1 MIDAIL
7 RWSLSHR
14 VAVLVVAAVMLG
26 WGAYTASRMPV
37 DVFPDL
43 TAPTVTVVT
52 EAHGMAPE
60 ELETR
65 VTFPIESSLNGSPG
79 VRRVRSATGVGI
91 SVIYAEFDWG
101 TEVFRARQ
109 IVSEKLQLVRDT
121 LPAEVEQPVLS
132 PMSSVMGEVL
142 FLAVSTDGASAMEA
156 RTFADFTL
164 RRRLLA
170 IPGVSQVIVTGGER
184 RQFEVALLP
193 ERLAMYGLTTAEV
206 VEALEATNASVS
218 AGFIDEGGQE
228 YLVHGVGR
236 VRTLED
242 VGETLVVQR
251 GDEPVLVRHLGE
263 VRVGAALRRGEGSYG
278 GRSAIVVG
286 IQKQP
291 GANTIE
297 LTGRIDR
304 ELDDLSRT
312 LPAGLTIQRDVFR
325 QADFIEV
332 AVRNVTA
339 ALRDGV
345 VLVILIVLAFLAS
358 GRASAIT
365 IVAIPLSLVTAVFA
379 LSAFG
384 ATLNTMTLGGMAI
397 AVGELVD
404 DAVIDVENVVRR
416 LRLAALRPPN
426 ERLPSLQ
433 VVLAAS
439 REIRSSIVFATLVVA
454 LVFLPL
460 FFLSGVEGRLLAPL
474 GLAYVVSLTASLFVA
489 VTVTPVLCS
498 FLLPGSKTVTKAH
511 EPRFA
516 AWLKK
521 RYEPLLDA
529 AIGSWR
535 AVAASSFALLATA
548 AVLLTFAGRSFLP
561 EFREGTLTIAAMT
574 LPGTSL
580 AESDAIGRRLEQIL
594 LHHPEVVSVARR
606 TGRAEMDEH
615 AQGVNSSE
623 LDVTLRETER
633 SREAF
638 LDALRRDFSV
648 VPGMNITIGQPIG
661 HRIDHMLSGTRAS
674 IAVKVFGD
682 DLPELRRLGAE
693 VEAVMRGVPGVVDL
707 SREQQS
713 DIPFVR
719 VKFDR
724 VAIARYGLRIEEAA
738 RALEIGSGVHV
749 VSQVMEGQAVFDLVV
764 RTEPSRVASIE
775 DLQELLITTPR
786 GARVPLRAL
795 ARVDRDRGPNEIG
808 RENVQ
813 RRLVVSCNV
822 AGRDVGS
829 VVRDIQAAIE
839 RSVPMSPGYRVAFGG
854 QFESAEGATRTL
866 LLLGIVSV
874 LGMLGLLYTLFGS
887 IRDAGLVMANLPL
900 ALIGGAFGVFLQ
912 GGVLSVASLVGF
924 ITLFGIATRNGIML
938 VSHIR
943 HLVREER
950 VASLDE
956 AVRRG
961 AQERLIPILMTALAA
976 GLGLVPLALSGG
988 EPGSEIQAPMAVVIL
1003 CGLLTST
1010 ALNMFV
1016 VPALYRQFGALAQPG
1031 KASAELA
1038 MRESS
1043 HE

>member
-14 VAVLVVAAVMLG
+14 LPVIVAAGVLLV
-26 WGAYTASRMPV
+26 WGGYTASRMPV

-43 TAPTVTVVT
+43 TAPTVTVIT

-65 VTFPIESSLNGSPG
+65 VTLPIESSLNGAPG

-91 SVIYAEFDWG
+91 SVIYAEFEWG
-101 TEVFRARQ
+101 TDVFRARQ
-109 IVSEKLQLVRDT
+109 VVSEKLQLVRDA
-121 LPAEVEQPVLS
+121 LPAEVEQPVLA
-132 PMSSVMGEVL
+132 PISSIMGEVL
-142 FLAVSTDGASAMEA
+142 FLAVTTDGATAMEA

-170 IPGVSQVIVTGGER
+170 VPGVSQVIVTGGER
-184 RQFEVALLP
+184 RQFEVALRP
-193 ERLAMYGLTTAEV
+193 ERLVALDLTVDQV
-206 VEALEATNASVS
+206 VQALEETNTSVS

-236 VRTLED
+236 VRTPED

-251 GDEPVLVRHLGE
+251 GDEAILVRHLGD
-263 VRVGAALRRGEGSYG
+263 VRLGAALRRGEGSYG
-278 GRSAIVVG
+278 GRPAVIVG

-291 GANTIE
+291 GTNTLE
-297 LTGRIDR
+297 LTERIDR
-304 ELDDLSRT
+304 ELDELSRT
-312 LPAGLTIQRDVFR
+312 LPAGLTLERDVFR

-332 AVRNVTA
+332 AVENVLA

-345 VLVILIVLAFLAS
+345 ALVLLIVLLFLAS

-416 LRLAALRPPN
+416 LRLNALLPEA
-426 ERLPSLQ
+426 ERLPALQ
-433 VVLAAS
+433 VVLSAS
-439 REIRSSIVFATLVVA
+439 REIRSSIVFATLVVV

-474 GLAYVVSLTASLFVA
+474 GIAYVVSLTASLFVA

-498 FLLPGSKTVTKAH
+498 FLLPGSKAVTKAH

-516 AWLKK
+516 QWLKQ
-521 RYEPLLDA
+521 RYVPLLHGA
-529 AIGSWR
+529 MLRFRLVA
-535 AVAASSFALLATA
+535 AVAFGLLAVA
-548 AVLLTFAGRSFLP
+548 GVALALAGRSFLP
-561 EFREGTLTIAAMT
+561 EFREGTLVVAAVT

-580 AESDAIGRRLEQIL
+580 AESDAMGRRIEEIL
-594 LHHPEVVSVARR
+594 LSHPEVVTVARR

-615 AQGVNSSE
+615 AQGTNAAE
-623 LDVTLRETER
+623 LDVTLRETDR
-633 SREAF
+633 SREDF
-638 LDALRRDFSV
+638 LDELRRDLSML
-648 VPGMNITIGQPIG
+648 PGMNITIGQPIG

-682 DLPELRRLGAE
+682 DLSELRRLGAE
-693 VEAVMRGVPGVVDL
+693 VEAAMRSVPGVVDL
-707 SREQQS
+707 AREQQS
-713 DIPFVR
+713 DIPFARVR
-719 VKFDR
+719 FDR
-724 VAIARYGLRIEEAA
+724 PAIARHGMRIADVA

-764 RTEPSRVASIE
+764 RTDPSRVQTFE
-775 DLQELLITTPR
+775 DLRELLVVTPG

-795 ARVDRDRGPNEIG
+795 ASVQRDRGPNEIG

-829 VVRDIQAAIE
+829 VVGDIQAA
-839 RSVPMSPGYRVAFGG
+839 VDAAVVFPTGYRVAYGG
-854 QFESAEGATRTL
+854 QFESAEGAARTL
-866 LLLGIVSV
+866 GLLSLACL
-874 LGMLGLLYTLFGS
+874 LGMLGLLYTAFGS
-887 IRDAGLVMANLPL
+887 MRDAVLVMVNLPL
-900 ALIGGAFGVFLQ
+900 ALIGGAVGVFLQ

-943 HLVREER
+943 HLVHEEGVR
-950 VASLDE
+950 DIDE
-956 AVRRG
+956 AVKRG
-961 AQERLIPILMTALAA
+961 ARERLIPIVMTALAA

-988 EPGSEIQAPMAVVIL
+988 QPGSEIQAPMAVVIL

-1016 VPALYRQFGALAQPG
+1016 VPALYRQFGALAQRSG
-1031 KASAELA
+1031 ASLTEAPAEVT
-1038 MRESS
+1038 
-1043 HE
+1043 

>member
-1 MIDAIL
+1 VIDAIL

-14 VAVLVVAAVMLG
+14 FAVLVIAIVMLV
-26 WGAYTASRMPV
+26 WGAYTTSRMPV

-43 TAPTVTVVT
+43 TAPTVTVIT
-52 EAHGMAPE
+52 EGHGMAPE

-65 VTFPIESSLNGSPG
+65 VTFPIESSLNGAPG

-101 TEVFRARQ
+101 SDVFRARQ
-109 IVSEKLQLVRDT
+109 IVSEKLLLVRDS
-121 LPAEVEQPVLS
+121 LPAEVEAPVLA
-132 PMSSVMGEVL
+132 PISSIMGEIL
-142 FLAVSTDGASAMEA
+142 FLAVTTKRGTPMDI

-170 IPGVSQVIVTGGER
+170 VPGVSQVIVTGGER
-184 RQFEVALLP
+184 RQFEVALRP
-193 ERLAMYGLTTAEV
+193 ERLAAYGLTVGEV
-206 VEALEATNASVS
+206 VRALEETNTSVS
-218 AGFIDEGGQE
+218 AGFVNEGGQE

-236 VRTLED
+236 VRTPDD
-242 VGETLVVQR
+242 VAETLVVQR
-251 GDEPVLVRHLGE
+251 EEEPVLIRHLGE
-263 VRVGAALRRGEGSYG
+263 VRVGAALRRGEGSYRG
-278 GRSAIVVG
+278 SPAVVVG

-291 GANTIE
+291 GTNTLE
-297 LTGRIDR
+297 LTQRIDH
-304 ELDDLSRT
+304 ELDELART
-312 LPAGLTIQRDVFR
+312 LPEGMTIQRNIFR
-325 QADFIEV
+325 QADFIDV
-332 AVRNVTA
+332 AVSNVLA

-345 VLVILIVLAFLAS
+345 VLVLLIVLAFLAS

-404 DAVIDVENVVRR
+404 DAVIDVENVERR
-416 LRLAALRPPN
+416 LRQNAALPADTRRPAL
-426 ERLPSLQ
+426 E

-439 REIRSSIVFATLVVA
+439 REIRSSIVFATLVVV
-454 LVFLPL
+454 LVFSPL
-460 FFLSGVEGRLLAPL
+460 FFLSGVEGRLLQPL
-474 GLAYVVSLTASLFVA
+474 GIAYVVSLTASLLVA

-498 FLLPGSKTVTKAH
+498 FLLPRSKAVSKAH

-516 AWLKK
+516 AWLKQ
-521 RYEPLLDA
+521 RYEPMLE
-529 AIGSWR
+529 R
-535 AVAASSFALLATA
+535 AVRGWRVVAAVAFALLATA
-548 AVLLTFAGRSFLP
+548 AVALALSGRSFLP
-561 EFREGTLTIAAMT
+561 EFREGTLTIAAVT

-580 AESDAIGRRLEQIL
+580 PESDAMGRRIEQIL
-594 LHHPEVVSVARR
+594 LRHPEVVSVARR

-615 AQGVNSSE
+615 AQGVNAAE
-623 LDVTLRETER
+623 IDVSLREADR
-633 SREAF
+633 SREEF
-638 LDALRRDFSV
+638 LEALRRDFSML
-648 VPGMNITIGQPIG
+648 PGMNITIGQPIS

-682 DLPELRRLGAE
+682 DLAELRRLGAE
-693 VEAVMRGVPGVVDL
+693 VENVMRGVPGVVDL
-707 SREQQS
+707 AREQQS

-719 VKFDR
+719 VRFDR
-724 VAIARYGLRIEEAA
+724 SAIARHGLRIAEVA
-738 RALEIGSGVHV
+738 RALEVGSGVHV

-764 RTEPSRVASIE
+764 RVDPTRVQSLE
-775 DLQELLITTPR
+775 DVQELLITTAR
-786 GARVPLRAL
+786 GGRVPLRAL
-795 ARVDRDRGPNEIG
+795 AQVQRDRGPNEIG

-822 AGRDVGS
+822 AGRDVVG
-829 VVRDIQAAIE
+829 VVRDIQAAVD
-839 RSVPMSPGYRVAFGG
+839 RSVRLPPGYRVVYGG

-866 LLLGIVSV
+866 GLLGIACL
-874 LGMLGLLYTLFGS
+874 LGMVGLLYSAFGS
-887 IRDAGLVMANLPL
+887 LRDAVLVMVNLPL
-900 ALIGGAFGVFLQ
+900 ALIGGAVGVYLQ

-943 HLVREER
+943 HLVHEEG
-950 VASLDE
+950 VQDLDE

-961 AQERLIPILMTALAA
+961 ARERLVPILMTALAA

-988 EPGSEIQAPMAVVIL
+988 EPGSEIQAPMAIVIL
-1003 CGLLTST
+1003 CGLLSST

-1016 VPALYRQFGALAQPG
+1016 VPALYRQYGALVREARVT
-1031 KASAELA
+1031 KAEAPAEA
-1038 MRESS
+1038 T
-1043 HE
+1043 

>member
-14 VAVLVVAAVMLG
+14 VAVLLMAAILLG
-26 WGAYTASRMPV
+26 WGAYTASRMQV

-65 VTFPIESSLNGSPG
+65 VTFPIESSLNGAPG

-109 IVSEKLQLVRDT
+109 IVSEKLQLVRGA
-121 LPAEVEQPVLS
+121 LPAEVEQPMLS

-142 FLAVSTDGASAMEA
+142 FLAVTAEGSSAMEA

-193 ERLAMYGLTTAEV
+193 ERLAMVGLTTAEV
-206 VEALEATNASVS
+206 VEALEATNTSVS
-218 AGFIDEGGQE
+218 AGFIEEGGQE

-236 VRTLED
+236 VRTPED

-278 GRSAIVVG
+278 GKAAVIVGV
-286 IQKQP
+286 QKQP

-304 ELDDLSRT
+304 ELDELSRT
-312 LPAGLTIQRDVFR
+312 LPEGLAIQREVFR

-332 AVRNVTA
+332 AVKNVSA

-345 VLVILIVLAFLAS
+345 LLVILIVLVFLAS

-416 LRLAALRPPN
+416 LRLA
-426 ERLPSLQ
+426 SLQ
-433 VVLAAS
+433 PPHERRAPLLVVLAAS

-498 FLLPGSKTVTKAH
+498 FLLPGSKAVTKAH
-511 EPRFA
+511 EPRFT
-516 AWLKK
+516 AWLQR
-521 RYEPLLDA
+521 RYAPLLEA
-529 AIGSWR
+529 ALRSWR

-548 AVLLTFAGRSFLP
+548 VVLLSVSGRSFLP
-561 EFREGTLTIAAMT
+561 EFREGTLTITAMT

-594 LHHPEVVSVARR
+594 LRHPEVVSVARR

-638 LDALRRDFSV
+638 LDALRRDFSM
-648 VPGMNITIGQPIG
+648 VPGLNLTIGQPIG

-682 DLPELRRLGAE
+682 DLAELRRLGSE

-707 SREQQS
+707 AREQQS

-719 VKFDR
+719 VRFDR
-724 VAIARYGLRIEEAA
+724 TAIARYGMRIEEVA
-738 RALEIGSGVHV
+738 RELEIGSGVHV

-775 DLQELLITTPR
+775 DLQELLISTPR

-795 ARVDRDRGPNEIG
+795 AQVDRDRGPNEIG

-829 VVRDIQAAIE
+829 VVRDLQAAIE
-839 RSVPMSPGYRVAFGG
+839 RSVPMAPGYRVAYGG
-854 QFESAEGATRTL
+854 QFESAEGASRTL

-887 IRDAGLVMANLPL
+887 IRDAALVMSNLPL
-900 ALIGGAFGVFLQ
+900 ALIGGAFGVFFQ

-988 EPGSEIQAPMAVVIL
+988 DPGSEIQAPMAVVIL

-1031 KASAELA
+1031 KGSAVPA
-1038 MRESS
+1038 MRESDP
-1043 HE
+1043 E

>member
-1 MIDAIL
+1 VIDWIL

-14 VAVLVVAAVMLG
+14 LAVLVIAGVMLV
-26 WGAYTASRMPV
+26 WGAYTTSRMPV

-43 TAPTVTVVT
+43 TAPTVTVIT

-65 VTFPIESSLNGSPG
+65 VTFPIESSLNGAPG

-101 TEVFRARQ
+101 TDVFRARQ

-121 LPAEVEQPVLS
+121 LPAEVEPPVLA
-132 PMSSVMGEVL
+132 PISSIMGEVL
-142 FLAVSTDGASAMEA
+142 FLAVTTADGATAMEA

-170 IPGVSQVIVTGGER
+170 VPGVSQVIVTGGER
-184 RQFEVALLP
+184 RQFEVALRP
-193 ERLAMYGLTTAEV
+193 ERLVAYDLTVDEV
-206 VEALEATNASVS
+206 VRALEETNTSVS
-218 AGFIDEGGQE
+218 AGFINEGGQE

-236 VRTLED
+236 VRTPDD

-251 GDEPVLVRHLGE
+251 GEEPVLVRHLGD

-278 GRSAIVVG
+278 GQSAVVVG

-291 GANTIE
+291 GTNTLE

-304 ELDDLSRT
+304 ELDELSRT
-312 LPAGLTIQRDVFR
+312 LPQGLSIQRNVFR

-332 AVRNVTA
+332 AVKNVLSV
-339 ALRDGV
+339 LRDGI
-345 VLVILIVLAFLAS
+345 VLVLLIVFAFLAS

-416 LRLAALRPPN
+416 LRLNALLPEAERRPA
-426 ERLPSLQ
+426 LQ

-439 REIRSSIVFATLVVA
+439 REIRSSIVFATLVVV

-460 FFLSGVEGRLLAPL
+460 FFLSGVEGRLLSPL
-474 GLAYVVSLTASLFVA
+474 GVAYVVSLTASLFVA

-498 FLLPGSKTVTKAH
+498 FLLPGSKAVTKAN

-516 AWLKK
+516 AWLKQ
-521 RYEPLLDA
+521 RYAPMLDA
-529 AIGSWR
+529 VVLRWR
-535 AVAASSFALLATA
+535 LVAAVSFALLATA
-548 AVLLTFAGRSFLP
+548 VVALAFAGRSFLP
-561 EFREGTLTIAAMT
+561 EFREGTLTIAAVT

-580 AESDAIGRRLEQIL
+580 AESDAMGRRMEQIL
-594 LHHPEVVSVARR
+594 LRHPEVVSVARR

-615 AQGVNSSE
+615 AQGANAAE
-623 LDVTLRETER
+623 LDVTLRESER

-638 LDALRRDFSV
+638 LDALRRDFSML
-648 VPGMNITIGQPIG
+648 PGMNITIGQPIG

-682 DLPELRRLGAE
+682 DLAELRRLGAE
-693 VEAVMRGVPGVVDL
+693 VETAMRGVPGVVDL
-707 SREQQS
+707 AREQQA
-713 DIPFVR
+713 DIPFARVR
-719 VKFDR
+719 FDR
-724 VAIARYGLRIEEAA
+724 GAIARHGMRIRDVA
-738 RALEIGSGVHV
+738 RALEVGSGVHV

-764 RTEPSRVASIE
+764 RTEQSRVASFE
-775 DLQELLITTPR
+775 DLEELLITTPR

-795 ARVDRDRGPNEIG
+795 AHVHRDRGPNEIG

-813 RRLVVSCNV
+813 RKFVVSCNV

-829 VVRDIQAAIE
+829 VVRDIRAAVG
-839 RSVPMSPGYRVAFGG
+839 RAVPLPAGYRVAYGG

-866 LLLGIVSV
+866 GLLGLACL
-874 LGMLGLLYTLFGS
+874 LGMLGLLYTAFGS
-887 IRDAGLVMANLPL
+887 VRDAVLVMVNLPL
-900 ALIGGAFGVFLQ
+900 ALIGGAAGVFIE
-912 GGVLSVASLVGF
+912 GGVLSVASIVGF

-938 VSHIR
+938 VSHVR
-943 HLVREER
+943 HLVHEEG
-950 VASLDE
+950 VSDIDE

-961 AQERLIPILMTALAA
+961 AQERLIPILMTALAT

-1003 CGLLTST
+1003 CGLLSST

-1016 VPALYRQFGALAQPG
+1016 VPALYRQFGALARSKEVPTQ
-1031 KASAELA
+1031 AATEA
-1038 MRESS
+1038 V
-1043 HE
+1043 